1 MCSAAL
7 VDAPEMQLRTDSPAQ
22 IFSDDNLVICA
33 DARIDART
41 ELCRQL
47 NLPGCQKPS
56 DAELILRAY
65 QRWGTHCLDRLLGDF
80 SFAIWDENEKLL
92 FCGRDHMGVKP
103 FFYAAAEG
111 EFVFSNR
118 LRWLRE
124 LPLLRC
130 CPNHLAIADFLLF
143 GYGHSLDSEL
153 TAVHPVRRLLAGHAL
168 TAQFANRATPEVRT
182 WRYWL
187 PSEVHG
193 PGSRTGEEYAEELRS
208 ILKLAVRDRLRGCTR
223 AAVLMSGGLDST
235 SVAALTRQEVD
246 CEAHTV
252 VYDKLIADDERKF
265 AKIAGDAMQIP
276 VHFWQADAYRLFE
289 RWSQSHFQLGEPHE
303 AVLSAINTDV
313 FEKVSLHSGVLLSGN
328 GGDPL
333 FRRPQGYWKACLRNS
348 GPLRTIQEIKDYGCW
363 MGRLPRLG
371 LRTAARAAL
380 RGTKEEEL
388 TDFPI
393 WIEPD
398 LEQEFQL
405 RGRWQ
410 EWHEREQNFASE
422 GLSEAILDP
431 FWGSDFEF
439 HDPGVSE
446 IPVEVRYPLF
456 DLRVISF
463 LLSLPYGPWSFEK
476 ILLRLAMKDELPRR
490 VRLRPK
496 TPLQGDP
503 VRTRL
508 RREPELFQR
517 WEFAPSLRRYVDRK
531 HLPLVTARGLDVSLD
546 LRPFCLDYWLKNVG
560 FSEMN

>member
-1 MCSAAL
+1 MCSAGL
-7 VDAPEMQLRTDSPAQ
+7 VNVPEMELRTDSPAQ

-41 ELCRQL
+41 ELCGQL
-47 NLPGCQKPS
+47 NLPGGQKLS

-65 QRWGTHCLDRLLGDF
+65 QRWGTHCLDRLIADF

-103 FFYAAAEG
+103 FFYASADG

-118 LRWLRE
+118 LRSLRG

-168 TAQFANRATPEVRT
+168 TAQFENSRAPEVKT
-182 WRYWL
+182 WKYWL

-193 PGSRTGEEYAEELRS
+193 PGSRTGEEYAEELKS
-208 ILKLAVRDRLRGCTR
+208 ILKLAVRDRLRDCTR
-223 AAVLMSGGLDST
+223 AGVLMSGGLDST
-235 SVAALTRQEVD
+235 SVAALARHEVD

-265 AKIAGDAMQIP
+265 AKIAGGALQTP

-289 RWSQSHFQLGEPHE
+289 RWSESHFQLGEPHE
-303 AVLSAINTDV
+303 AVLSAINTDI

-333 FRRPQGYWKACLRNS
+333 FLRPRGYWKACLS
-348 GPLRTIQEIKDYGCW
+348 DLGLWATIRMIGDYGRW
-363 MGRLPRLG
+363 MGRVPRLG
-371 LRTAARAAL
+371 LRTAVRTAL
-380 RGTKEEEL
+380 RGTNEPEL
-388 TDFPI
+388 SDFPM
-393 WIEPD
+393 WIDPD
-398 LEQEFQL
+398 LEQQLQL
-405 RGRWQ
+405 RERWR
-410 EWHEREQNFASE
+410 ERHETDRQSSSKS
-422 GLSEAILDP
+422 LSEAILDP

-439 HDPGVSE
+439 HDSGVSQ
-446 IPVEVRYPLF
+446 IPVEMRYPFF
-456 DLRVISF
+456 DLRVIRF
-463 LLSLPYGPWSFEK
+463 LLSLPDGPWSFEK
-476 ILLRLAMKDELPRR
+476 ILLRLAMKDELPDR

-496 TPLQGDP
+496 TPLRGDP
-503 VRTRL
+503 VRARL
-508 RREPELFQR
+508 PRESELFQR
-517 WEFAPSLRRYVDRK
+517 WEFAPSLRRYVDCK
-531 HLPLVTARGLDVSLD
+531 HLPPVAAPGLDVSLD